1 MLAWRETRGA
11 GRHFAYLVACI
22 TLGVGA
28 LVAVGSFAASL
39 ERTVGR
45 SARALMGGDVEIR
58 SAQPLSLE
66 GSGIVAALTRP
77 GTDTLPVT
85 ELVAMSA
92 AGGKS
97 QIVELKAVGPGYPL
111 YGNLVTTPVAPLD
124 SLIGGGRALVHE
136 SLLTRLGLRV
146 GDPLKIGEGDFTV
159 SGVLRQEPDRA
170 VGVFSLG
177 PRVLIDA
184 RDLDG
189 TRLIRQGSRVRH
201 RLLFRLPAGESAE
214 AFKDALAARLTDASV
229 RVTTYTQAQPGVR
242 RFWKQLTVYLGLTGL
257 VALMVGG
264 IGVATSVRAFV
275 RGKLETIAV
284 LKCLGAG
291 WRQVLAA

>member
-111 YGNLVTTPVAPLD
+111 YGNLVTTPVAQLD

-146 GDPLKIGEGDFTV
+146 GDPLKIGEET
-159 SGVLRQEPDRA
+159 
-170 VGVFSLG
+170 
-177 PRVLIDA
+177 
-184 RDLDG
+184 
-189 TRLIRQGSRVRH
+189 SR
-201 RLLFRLPAGESAE
+201 
-214 AFKDALAARLTDASV
+214 
-229 RVTTYTQAQPGVR
+229 
-242 RFWKQLTVYLGLTGL
+242 
-257 VALMVGG
+257 
-264 IGVATSVRAFV
+264 
-275 RGKLETIAV
+275 
-284 LKCLGAG
+284 
-291 WRQVLAA
+291 

>member
-77 GTDTLPVT
+77 GMDTLPVT

-97 QIVELKAVGPGYPL
+97 QIVELKAVGQGYPL
-111 YGNLVTTPVAPLD
+111 YGELVTTP
-124 SLIGGGRALVHE
+124 
-136 SLLTRLGLRV
+136 
-146 GDPLKIGEGDFTV
+146 
-159 SGVLRQEPDRA
+159 
-170 VGVFSLG
+170 
-177 PRVLIDA
+177 
-184 RDLDG
+184 
-189 TRLIRQGSRVRH
+189 
-201 RLLFRLPAGESAE
+201 
-214 AFKDALAARLTDASV
+214 AA
-229 RVTTYTQAQPGVR
+229 
-242 RFWKQLTVYLGLTGL
+242 QLNL
-257 VALMVGG
+257 
-264 IGVATSVRAFV
+264 S
-275 RGKLETIAV
+275 
-284 LKCLGAG
+284 
-291 WRQVLAA
+291 